1 MIINRTSTENKY
13 SKVFLYQLK
22 VLYLTIIKNETRMI
36 DGIKTKKANREATA
50 LLKRQVRALKSVV
63 KKGTGHEALLPIIEE
78 KQFLLEYV
86 VSNKTWNFNFEGG
99 GWNSNQ
105 GVTREAA
112 IQLAKKEYK
121 GSKYTIVDPS
131 SFRVAT
137 HSDTQRL
144 LASFY

>member
-1 MIINRTSTENKY
+1 
-13 SKVFLYQLK
+13 
-22 VLYLTIIKNETRMI
+22 MI
-36 DGIKTKKANREATA
+36 DGIKTKKANREAAA
-50 LLKRQVRALKSVV
+50 LLKRQVRALKSIV

-105 GVTREAA
+105 AVTREAA

-121 GSKYTIVDPS
+121 GSKNLQVQED